1 MLGMASTRCDVVIL
15 SIAHECSVC
24 EAMFIP
30 RRIIRVEYDSQRRMK
45 LTPLA
50 VTVLGLLRERPMHPY
65 EMAQILKKRGDDL
78 LVRVSPGALYHT
90 VEKLQDHGL
99 VRIDRVEQTNNR
111 PERTIYAVESAG
123 ERAAREW
130 VVAELSTVRS
140 EYPVFPV
147 ALAVAP
153 KLPWSAVRAAFQQ
166 RIEVLRDQVSGR
178 EFRLDRA
185 RTEGI
190 DEILLLEDTYVLELQ
205 AAQINHMQR
214 TIDLVDSGALT
225 WPPQSDRPD
234 APKEEA

>member
-1 MLGMASTRCDVVIL
+1 MASTRHGVVIL
-15 SIAHECSVC
+15 PIGPERPVC

-30 RRIIRVEYDSQRRMK
+30 RRIIRVEHDSQRRMK

-65 EMAQILKKRGDDL
+65 EMAQVLKKRGDDH
-78 LVRVSPGALYHT
+78 LVRISPGALYHT
-90 VEKLQDHGL
+90 VEKLQERGL

-111 PERTIYAVESAG
+111 PERTIYAVEPAG
-123 ERAAREW
+123 EGAAREW
-130 VVAELSTVRS
+130 VVSELSTVRS

-166 RIEVLRDQVSGR
+166 RIAVLRDHVSGR
-178 EFRLDRA
+178 EVRLEQA

-190 DEILLLEDTYVLELQ
+190 DEILLLEDTYLLELQ
-205 AAQINHMQR
+205 TAQINHMQR

-234 APKEEA
+234 TPKEES